1 MFRSLISSDKALAAQ
16 NKFLEQRR
24 RGSPGQM
31 PSKGKSISS
40 LEAMGIKIYGVDEP
54 NMGESKSEISWENI
68 AGYSQQKRYHI
79 IAIHSPE
86 VYDDIARG
94 TRCKFETNR
103 PRAVLFEG
111 PPGIVFGWL

>member
-68 AGYSQQKRYHI
+68 AGYSQQKR
-79 IAIHSPE
+79 
-86 VYDDIARG
+86 
-94 TRCKFETNR
+94 CKFETNR

>member
-1 MFRSLISSDKALAAQ
+1 MLPFEGKENNTDFCSCCLYKLIQEIEFMKDESFGPEELDAFVSLLQLAAQ

-24 RGSPGQM
+24 RGSPGHM

-68 AGYSQQKRYHI
+68 AGYSQQKRYV
-79 IAIHSPE
+79 S
-86 VYDDIARG
+86 YYG
-94 TRCKFETNR
+94 
-103 PRAVLFEG
+103 
-111 PPGIVFGWL
+111 